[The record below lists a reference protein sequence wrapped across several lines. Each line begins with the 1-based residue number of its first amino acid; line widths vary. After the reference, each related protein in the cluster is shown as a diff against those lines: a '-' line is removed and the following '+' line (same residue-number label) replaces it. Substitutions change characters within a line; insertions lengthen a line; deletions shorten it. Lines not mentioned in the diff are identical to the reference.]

1 MKTIKI
7 TGTSVEINVNTAEEM
22 HMIFFRL
29 HGWNELEVDGDI
41 YPVDPYTGYTIS
53 YFKAKYF

>member
-7 TGTSVEINVNTAEEM
+7 IGTSVEINVTTPEEM
-22 HMIFFRL
+22 YMVFFRL
-29 HGWNELEVDGDI
+29 HGWKELEVDGDI
-41 YPVDPYTGYTIS
+41 YPVDLYRYYTAS

>member
-22 HMIFFRL
+22 QMIFFRL
-29 HGWNELEVDGDI
+29 NGWKELEVDGDI
-41 YPVDPYTGYTIS
+41 YPIDPYKGYTTS

>member
-7 TGTSVEINVNTAEEM
+7 TGTAIEINVTTPEEM

-29 HGWNELEVDGDI
+29 NGWKELEIDGDI
-41 YPVDPYTGYTIS
+41 YPVDPHKRYTIS

>member
-29 HGWNELEVDGDI
+29 HGWKELEVDRDI
-41 YPVDPYTGYTIS
+41 YPADPYTGYTAS